1 MEFRT
6 KVELPVGKWNI
17 RHSDRLMLWG
27 SCFAENVGKLLVD
40 SKFPC
45 IVNPYGILYN
55 PMSISRALNE
65 ILDGKVYTLADLRC
79 DRGLWYS
86 LMHHGSFSDPDAES
100 CLQRINLRI
109 GEAHGSLPEIR
120 WMVFTFGTARIYE
133 WKETG
138 EVVGNCHK
146 LPEKCF
152 ERRLLDVEEIVSTY
166 TRLLEK
172 LHEMNSEL
180 QILFTVSPIRHSKDG
195 FHGNQLNKAV
205 LLLAVDKLC
214 GLFDFCHYFPA
225 YEIMM
230 DELRD
235 YRFYADD
242 MLHPSPVAVAY
253 IWECFCSTFF
263 DRRTMAVMKEWDDI
277 RKGLNHVPFNADSE
291 SYRSFLSQ
299 ILLKIER
306 LKENFPY
313 LDVQNEIILC
323 QARLKK

>member
-17 RHSDRLMLWG
+17 RHSDRSMLWG

-45 IVNPYGILYN
+45 MVNPYGILYN

-109 GEAHGSLPEIR
+109 GEAYSSLPEIR
-120 WMVFTFGTARIYE
+120 WMVFTFGTARVYE

-152 ERRLLDVEEIVSTY
+152 ERRLLDVEEIVSAY

-172 LHEMNSEL
+172 LHEMNPEL

-242 MLHPSPVAVAY
+242 LVHPSQQAQQY
-253 IWECFCSTFF
+253 IWELFTAATLTEEALRKLPQVEAVTTAAGHRPLHPESDEYRRFC
-263 DRRTMAVMKEWDDI
+263 
-277 RKGLNHVPFNADSE
+277 RKQL
-291 SYRSFLSQ
+291 
-299 ILLKIER
+299 
-306 LKENFPY
+306 
-313 LDVQNEIILC
+313 EIIESLPEIDLSREKEFFN
-323 QARLKK
+323 QFL